1 MSRLLDGW
9 LLVFQL
15 PPLQFVSFLTSP
27 IHRSAKQMSNDNGEP
42 LDKLENRL
50 LTGTRDLHWSHS
62 HQAGPEE
69 INGTCN
75 WVWSLGCVGVAASR
89 VSPMAA
95 LSGWWFVRGVGG
107 GLWAIQDGSGGSGWG
122 HSYTLL
128 TEMSGQCGKTW
139 KMGLKIIDL
148 NRSY

>member
-107 GLWAIQDGSGGSGWG
+107 GFMSHTGWQRRVRLR
-122 HSYTLL
+122 TLVHFTYRDVRTVWQNMENG
-128 TEMSGQCGKTW
+128 TE
-139 KMGLKIIDL
+139 DY
-148 NRSY
+148 RS